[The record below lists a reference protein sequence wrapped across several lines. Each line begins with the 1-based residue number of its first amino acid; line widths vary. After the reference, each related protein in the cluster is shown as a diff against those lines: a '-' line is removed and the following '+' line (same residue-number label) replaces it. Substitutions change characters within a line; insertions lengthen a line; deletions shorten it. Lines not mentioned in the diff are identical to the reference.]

1 MTRYRLFLVILFS
14 AAWVWAAIRPF
25 YPHDWLLENLLVFFF
40 VPVIVV
46 AVRHF
51 RLSDLSCTMIAAF
64 MIMHVI
70 GSHYTYAE
78 VPLGHAM
85 QRWFGADRN
94 MYDRLVH
101 FAFGL
106 LLAYPMRES
115 FLHVTRTRGPWSYW
129 LPMELVLAFSAIYEI
144 IEWRVAERVDPSA
157 GLAFL
162 GAQGDIWDAQKDM
175 LLAGLG
181 AMLAMIITALIH
193 WRYARGFR
201 HSNHGR
207 PDNKV

>member
-1 MTRYRLFLVILFS
+1 MTRYRLLLVTLFS
-14 AAWVWAAIRPF
+14 AAWVWAAIKPV

-40 VPVIVV
+40 VPVIIL

-51 RLSDLSCTMIAAF
+51 RLSDLSCTLITAF
-64 MIMHVI
+64 LVMHVT

-78 VPLGHAM
+78 VPLGYEM

-101 FAFGL
+101 FSFGL
-106 LLAYPMRES
+106 LLAYPMREF
-115 FLHVTRTRGPWSYW
+115 FLQVTRTGGPWSYW

-175 LLAGLG
+175 LLAGVG
-181 AMLAMIITALIH
+181 AMLGMSIAVLIH
-193 WRYARGFR
+193 WRHDRR
-201 HSNHGR
+201 IR
-207 PDNKV
+207 PANQEPRDGVG